1 MYHLPVLLHE
11 SVDLLNIQQGGV
23 YVDVT
28 FGGGGHSRE
37 ILRRMD
43 ATSKLVAFD
52 RDRDAQANLPADE
65 RLIFIPRDFQ
75 FIEESLKKA
84 GITAVDGI
92 LADLGV
98 SSHQFDTPERGF
110 SFRFDAPL
118 DMRMNTTEGITAAD
132 VLNDYEEVELS
143 RLLWRYGEVENS
155 RQLTRAIV
163 AERTNAPLRDT
174 RQLAKIAEGFAPRQ
188 KQSQYLAQ
196 VFQALRIEVNNEMQS
211 LEALLQGSLNMLRP
225 ANEQRGGRLVV
236 IAYHSLEDR
245 MVKHFMRAG
254 NFEGELHKDFYGKP
268 LTPWRA
274 ITRKA
279 VVPSDSEITQNP
291 RARSAKLRAAEKIRN
306 DE

>member
-11 SVDLLNIQQGGV
+11 SIDLLNIQPGGV

-43 ATSKLVAFD
+43 ASNRLIAFD
-52 RDRDAQANLPADE
+52 RDRDAQANLPEDE
-65 RLIFIPRDFQ
+65 RLIFIPKDFQ
-75 FIEESLKKA
+75 FLEEALKAA
-84 GITAVDGI
+84 GFPAVDGI

-132 VLNDYEEVELS
+132 VLNTYDEVELA
-143 RLLWRYGEVENS
+143 RVLFRYGEVTNS
-155 RQLTRAIV
+155 RHITRAIL
-163 AERTNAPLRDT
+163 AERTNSPLRDT
-174 RQLAKIAEGFAPRQ
+174 RQLARIAEGFAPRQ

-211 LEALLQGSLNMLRP
+211 LEALLQGALNVLKP
-225 ANEQRGGRLVV
+225 AGRLSV

-254 NFEGELHKDFYGKP
+254 NFEGDLQKDFYGNP
-268 LTPWRA
+268 LTPWKA

-279 VVPSDSEITQNP
+279 LVPSDAEINQNP
-291 RARSAKLRAAEKIRN
+291 RARSAKLRGAEKIG
-306 DE
+306 